1 MQLTTGAKR
10 FLGLVASVAIVYGA
24 YYAWQHGLIGKHGD
38 TQPAALDVGNNSQST
53 SAAQPADQST
63 TQAATQPTT
72 QQPTQQPIPASF
84 TPNADTRQ
92 QILQNH
98 VVRISVENPSEPIYG
113 ETNGTPHG
121 FNYEFAKLLFG
132 QPEFSAGGP
141 IKIDTHH
148 EVSAYKDVPR
158 QLLASDNGVPAVDI
172 AMDGLTFPDNTPSGV
187 IYTNPYLDDFGY
199 ALIVQKG
206 SKLHSTADLAGKTVG
221 ILQGDP
227 DVKAFVTRQFPNT
240 QFVEVNDADDQFITK
255 AIDEHQV
262 DAFIYDYPFAVESI
276 KGSDLTFA
284 QTKLDGSSIS
294 YKIGVRANDQNLLV
308 YLNSAIGRVKQTP
321 AYLDLLR
328 KYFRSDQA
336 DVIAAGN
343 GEHTYAV
350 KRGDTL
356 NTIAAA
362 QLGAG
367 SRYRDIQRRN
377 NLPNPNLIL
386 VGEQLV
392 IPVR

>member
-38 TQPAALDVGNNSQST
+38 AQQPAAALDVGNNTTSTTST
-53 SAAQPADQST
+53 SSLPATPQTAQQPA
-63 TQAATQPTT
+63 P
-72 QQPTQQPIPASF
+72 QPIPASF

-132 QPEFSAGGP
+132 QPEFNANGP
-141 IKIDTHH
+141 VTIDTHH

-172 AMDGLTFPDNTPSGV
+172 AMDGLTFPDNTPAGV
-187 IYTNPYLDDFGY
+187 LYTNPYLDDFGY
-199 ALIVQKG
+199 ALIVQKN
-206 SKLHSTADLAGKTVG
+206 SAIHSTADLAGKTVG

-227 DVKAFVTRQFPNT
+227 DVKAFVTRQYPNT
-240 QFVEVNDADDQFITK
+240 QFVEVNDADDQFINK
-255 AIDEHQV
+255 AVDGHQV

-276 KGSDLTFA
+276 KGSDLKFA

-308 YLNSAIGRVKQTP
+308 YLNSAIGRVKQSP

-328 KYFRSDQA
+328 KYFRSNQA
-336 DVIAAGN
+336 DVIAASH

-362 QLGAG
+362 QLGTG